1 MRIHPTVVMME
12 DPGGVLSSATVS
24 PAPIE
29 IMDKRRRS
37 FILVF
42 LCTLV
47 GAAAQMLIKTGAAT
61 VTRPGFF
68 GAIVAMLTNP
78 PLFAG
83 YCLYGFNTIL
93 MVLALR
99 DGELSIVYPV
109 IALTY
114 VWVTLLSVW
123 VFHEP
128 MNVFKAVG
136 ITVIVAGVAVLGRR
150 KNP

>member
-1 MRIHPTVVMME
+1 MPARI
-12 DPGGVLSSATVS
+12 DRA
-24 PAPIE
+24 
-29 IMDKRRRS
+29 DKRRRRS
-37 FILVF
+37 LILVF

-47 GAAAQMLIKTGAAT
+47 GAAAQIFIKQGASA
-61 VTRPGFF
+61 VTRPGFI
-68 GAIVAMLTNP
+68 GAVVSMLTDP
-78 PLFAG
+78 PLFFG

-99 DGELSIVYPV
+99 DGELSIIYPV

-128 MNVFKAVG
+128 MNIFKAVG
-136 ITVIVAGVAVLGRR
+136 IAIIVGGVAMIGRSR
-150 KNP
+150 TA

>member
-1 MRIHPTVVMME
+1 M
-12 DPGGVLSSATVS
+12 SSATIS
-24 PAPIE
+24 PAPIDVA
-29 IMDKRRRS
+29 DKRRRS

-47 GAAAQMLIKTGAAT
+47 GALAQMLIKTGAST

-68 GAIVAMLTNP
+68 GAILAMLTNP

-99 DGELSIVYPV
+99 DGELSIIYPV

-114 VWVTLLSVW
+114 VWVSLLSMW
-123 VFHEP
+123 IFHEP

-136 ITVIVAGVAVLGRR
+136 IAVIVAGVAVLGRS
-150 KNP
+150 KSA